1 MEIKLVTLQDLENL
15 KKEILTEMKK
25 ILEGHKAEPEKRW
38 MKSSDVQKLLGIS
51 AGTLQTLRN
60 RAMIPFT
67 RLGGVIYYNGEEVK
81 KVLEKSEAKPHF
93 LFGKSR

>member
-1 MEIKLVTLQDLENL
+1 MEIELVTLQDLENL

-25 ILEGHKAEPEKRW
+25 MLDGHKTEPEKLW

-81 KVLEKSEAKPHF
+81 KVLEKPEAKPHL
-93 LFGKSR
+93 LFGKLK